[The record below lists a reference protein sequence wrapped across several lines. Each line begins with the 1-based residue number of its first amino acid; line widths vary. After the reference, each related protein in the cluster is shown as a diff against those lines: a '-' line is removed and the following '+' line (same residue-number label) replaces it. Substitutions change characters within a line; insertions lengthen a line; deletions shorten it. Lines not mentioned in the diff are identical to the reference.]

1 MEDGEPL
8 LYVDVN
14 FGNEKTRIA
23 LFEKS
28 DPEKVA
34 KDFVEKHRLD
44 AQIMKNLTNLLREQL
59 AKALSNIEEEEEDD
73 KDHSTDDFSKKSASK
88 KVKSK

>member
-44 AQIMKNLTNLLREQL
+44 A
-59 AKALSNIEEEEEDD
+59 
-73 KDHSTDDFSKKSASK
+73 
-88 KVKSK
+88 